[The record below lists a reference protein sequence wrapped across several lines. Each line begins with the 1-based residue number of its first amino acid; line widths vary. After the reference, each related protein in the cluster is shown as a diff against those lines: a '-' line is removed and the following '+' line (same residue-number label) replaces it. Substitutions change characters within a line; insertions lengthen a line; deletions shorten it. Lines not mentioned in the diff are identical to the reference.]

1 MRDIGNLS
9 HGEIK
14 AAEIASQDPYDSLSH
29 MLSLYKQGDVNL
41 FGADP
46 PA

>member
-1 MRDIGNLS
+1 MGDLS
-9 HGEIK
+9 HGETK

-29 MLSLYKQGDVNL
+29 MLSLVEQGNVNL
-41 FGADP
+41 FRADS